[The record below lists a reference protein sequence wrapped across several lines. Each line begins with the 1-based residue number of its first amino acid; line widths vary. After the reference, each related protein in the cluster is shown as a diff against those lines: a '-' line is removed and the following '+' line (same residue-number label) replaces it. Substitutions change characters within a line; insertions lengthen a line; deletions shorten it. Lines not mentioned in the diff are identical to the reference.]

1 MGVSGLLYQLLFIG
15 VSLSKPNIDHDSGP
29 RVRNNGMYL
38 SMYHLHRVCRNL
50 VPEIH
55 VHLEMLHVFRYIGV
69 LTCVICNCD

>member
-15 VSLSKPNIDHDSGP
+15 VSLSKPHIDHDNGP
-29 RVRNNGMYL
+29 RVWNNGMYL
-38 SMYHLHRVCRNL
+38 SMYHLPRVCRTL

-55 VHLEMLHVFRYIGV
+55 VRPEMLHVFRYIGV